1 MIVGHS
7 VIQLHPVLH
16 GGASRDGYE
25 WGWSFWVALG
35 TVLLAGATT
44 IVAFHT
50 SRLAG
55 QTKRLAVET
64 TELAKR
70 TAEDVASQFR
80 PVLVSDNFDPVQGP
94 PVIYDDEAGLLKL
107 RVRNSGRGP
116 ALDVQALAQPG
127 SIAPSS
133 WHRGAVPTEANVGLK
148 FERIEQGDDRRIAIE
163 LRYRGLGGE
172 MYETDVTINCQGGM
186 PGYPEPI
193 IEDVHVR
200 VAINPGASE
209 RAWLLEND
217 SP

>member
-1 MIVGHS
+1 MIVHS
-7 VIQLHPVLH
+7 PIVLH
-16 GGASRDGYE
+16 ATLHGDGYE
-25 WGWSFWVALG
+25 WGWSSWVAFG
-35 TVLLAGATT
+35 TVLLAVVTA

-55 QTKRLAVET
+55 QTRHLAVET

-80 PVLVSDNFDPVQGP
+80 PVLVSDNFDPAQGP
-94 PVIYDDEAGLLKL
+94 PVLYDDQAGLLRL
-107 RVRNSGRGP
+107 RVRNAGRGP

-127 SIAPSS
+127 GTAASS

-148 FERIEQGDDRRIAIE
+148 FEQVIPSEDRRIMIE
-163 LRYRGLGGE
+163 LQYRGLGN
-172 MYETDVTINCQGGM
+172 ETFATDIMISCEGGM

-200 VAINPGASE
+200 ALPAPPAEALARLGES
-209 RAWLLEND
+209 
-217 SP
+217 S

>member
-1 MIVGHS
+1 MRPI
-7 VIQLHPVLH
+7 LHATLH
-16 GGASRDGYE
+16 GDGYE

-35 TVLLAGATT
+35 TVLLAGATAL
-44 IVAFHT
+44 VALHT

-55 QTKRLAVET
+55 QTKQLAVET

-94 PVIYDDEAGLLKL
+94 PVVYDDETGLLRL

-127 SIAPSS
+127 DTAPSS

-148 FERIEQGDDRRIAIE
+148 FEQVFPSHDRRITIE
-163 LRYRGLGGE
+163 LQYRGLD
-172 MYETDVTINCQGGM
+172 DVTYDTCVTIDSKGGK
-186 PGYPEPI
+186 PGDSEPI
-193 IEDVHVR
+193 IEDVHVHL
-200 VAINPGASE
+200 ATSPKSGE
-209 RAWLLEND
+209 RAWLLGDE